1 MRKTLQEIDP
11 NVPLYNVST
20 LESQLDDSLSRD
32 RLITWLSTAFGVLA
46 TLLATMGLYGVIAFS
61 VAQRTREIGIRMALG
76 AQRFDVLRLV
86 LQQVAFL
93 VLGGLALGTFISLGG
108 IRAVGSLLYGI
119 EATDPFA
126 FLGAAAVLLVAAAL
140 AAFSPARRAT
150 HVNPTVALRY
160 EWLVP
165 RSQLASHNARAKRQ
179 AVPRPAVH
187 ATNPGQLL
195 KTPDEH
201 YNCHVCARDTRHYQA
216 DFALPC
222 RAII

>member
-1 MRKTLQEIDP
+1 MVGNVGDFCRRK
-11 NVPLYNVST
+11 N
-20 LESQLDDSLSRD
+20 LSKRTD
-32 RLITWLSTAFGVLA
+32 WPWLSTAFGVFA

-108 IRAVGSLLYGI
+108 IRAFGSLLYGI

-160 EWLVP
+160 E
-165 RSQLASHNARAKRQ
+165 
-179 AVPRPAVH
+179 
-187 ATNPGQLL
+187 
-195 KTPDEH
+195 
-201 YNCHVCARDTRHYQA
+201 
-216 DFALPC
+216 
-222 RAII
+222 